1 MSVSINVVATQYE
14 SFLKAGESYGT
25 VMRKIAEQLNGTPCP
40 KLIEALAKKHA
51 KFYECE
57 FVIGAR
63 GAYVFEVDGTR
74 LDSARKS
81 WERNV
86 TKWFVKEKT
95 NTASRQVDKVAVRA
109 KSLKTDFTKAEL
121 RRLVKLL
128 GV

>member
-14 SFLKAGESYGT
+14 SFLKAGQSYGT
-25 VMRKIAEQLNGTPCP
+25 VMRKIAVQLNGTPCP
-40 KLIEALAKKHA
+40 KLIEALAHKHA

-74 LDSARKS
+74 LESARKC

-86 TKWFVKEKT
+86 TKWFAKKT
-95 NTASRQVDKVAVRA
+95 NTTSKQVDRVALRA
-109 KSLKTDFTKAEL
+109 KSLKKDFTKAEL
-121 RRLVKLL
+121 RKLVALL
-128 GV
+128 AI